1 MHCHSKLFITRRYSK
16 LFITRRYYKMQS
28 LPFRE
33 PFCDFFLC
41 SRTAFFNAFFNAFF
55 AAREQFWILCEP
67 FWTNMPDAAENMPL
81 PDAAEDKPVDA
92 LDAAED
98 SGGQALDA
106 FAAAEAGVMS
116 SSSDEDEAD
125 PPPNPSKKRKRE
137 LDKALLLQD
146 AMRQVSSSK
155 LKYS

>member
-1 MHCHSKLFITRRYSK
+1 
-16 LFITRRYYKMQS
+16 
-28 LPFRE
+28 
-33 PFCDFFLC
+33 
-41 SRTAFFNAFFNAFF
+41 
-55 AAREQFWILCEP
+55 
-67 FWTNMPDAAENMPL
+67 MPDAAENMPVDAL
-81 PDAAEDKPVDA
+81 DAAEDSGGQAPGPV
-92 LDAAED
+92 DAAED

-146 AMRQVSSSK
+146 AMRQVSSSQ
-155 LKYS
+155 LKCS